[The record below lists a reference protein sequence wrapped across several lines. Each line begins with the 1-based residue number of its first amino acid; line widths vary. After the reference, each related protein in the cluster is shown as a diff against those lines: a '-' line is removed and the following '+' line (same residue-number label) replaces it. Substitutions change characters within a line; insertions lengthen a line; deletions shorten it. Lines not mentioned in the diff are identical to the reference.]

1 VTNLEQIIEYQAR
14 IVLPENFVLIQKDE
28 YKALKGL
35 GFKGNCVSV
44 EDFRKKHTC
53 LSRPMFNELILLNP
67 KFKKTLDIK
76 ENPNGC
82 VAYPKG
88 GNSGKYYILESKLL
102 TFIEENFPE
111 IFTNFEKNEV

>member
-1 VTNLEQIIEYQAR
+1 MEQIIECQAS
-14 IVLPENFVLIQKDE
+14 IVLPENLVLIQKDE

-35 GFKGNCVSV
+35 GFKGNCISV
-44 EDFRKKHTC
+44 ENFRKKYTC
-53 LSRPMFNELILLNP
+53 LSRPMLNELILLNP

-88 GNSGKYYILESKLL
+88 GSSGKYYILESKLL

-111 IFTNFEKNEV
+111 IFAYDEKNKV